1 MIIFFVMNV
10 TFPKKTYTTP
20 DGVEV
25 QYAPYK
31 DYEPDNVKIFHDFD
45 RVSDGKFHMHL
56 DWSPYSTPSEND
68 LEMWF
73 KLGCPT
79 RDSIGDG
86 KGSGNLDSDRLIEAM
101 GRYLCIAG
109 Y

>member
-1 MIIFFVMNV
+1 MS
-10 TFPKKTYTTP
+10 TFTLPKKTYTTP
-20 DGVEV
+20 NGVEV

-45 RVSDGKFHMHL
+45 RVSDRKFHMHL

-68 LEMWF
+68 LEIWF

-79 RDSIGDG
+79 RYSIGDG

-101 GRYLCIAG
+101 GRDLCIEG